1 MRKSFILHLDSLEV
15 LGMLSDEQAGQMF
28 KAIHYYQVNGQ
39 LPEMDNIISIA
50 IHSIINQFKRDAA
63 KYENVCS
70 RNKTNGLKGGRPSK
84 LKTQK
89 TQENPVGLSG
99 LNEKPKKPDSD
110 SDSDSKNDS
119 DSKSVSK
126 NKNDIDERKLKFAST
141 LQPYLD
147 TYGKELLNA
156 FYKYWTEPNKSKT
169 KFKQEMQSTWDL
181 SRRLETWAK
190 NESNFNKKLTKN
202 GNEPTIEAIHAAS
215 SAKY

>member
-39 LPEMDNIISIA
+39 LPEVDNIISIA
-50 IHSIINQFKRDAA
+50 IHSIINQFKRDNE
-63 KYENVCS
+63 KYDNVCN

-84 LKTQK
+84 SK

-110 SDSDSKNDS
+110 SDNESDSKNDN
-119 DSKSVSK
+119 DSKSISK
-126 NKNDIDERKLKFAST
+126 NKSNNIEERKLKFATT
-141 LQPYLD
+141 LEPYLD

-156 FYKYWTEPNKSKT
+156 FYKYWTEPNKSNT
-169 KFKQEMQSTWDL
+169 KYRQELQKTWDL
-181 SRRLETWAK
+181 SRRLETWSK
-190 NESNFNKKLTKN
+190 NDTNFNKKPIKN
-202 GNEPTIEAIHAAS
+202 GNESTISTIHAATT
-215 SAKY
+215 AKY